1 MTQSSEERRLPP
13 CPRTPNCVCSE
24 DAGPRHIAPF
34 RLLGEP
40 GAALEQSSKVL
51 EAMPRFRLIE
61 RTEDALYLEARTL
74 ICRFVDDVA
83 LRLSLDR
90 KSLCVRSASRVGRW
104 DLGVNRRRVERI
116 RVALRSSGIIE

>member
-1 MTQSSEERRLPP
+1 
-13 CPRTPNCVCSE
+13 
-24 DAGPRHIAPF
+24 
-34 RLLGEP
+34 
-40 GAALEQSSKVL
+40 VL